1 VIGADEEGVGEEGR
15 ADEVGVDGVGMGED
29 GQADDPAVDVDVGFL
44 KKKKKK
50 NTHVSNS
57 YAYWK

>member
-1 VIGADEEGVGEEGR
+1 MIGADEEGVGEEGR

-44 KKKKKK
+44 KIK
-50 NTHVSNS
+50 
-57 YAYWK
+57 